1 MLTQQYLEIEET
13 PSILIVD
20 DLDAHLELMEAIF
33 KKEGCRVLPAHNAEE
48 ALQLAESSSPDLAI
62 LDVMMPGMNGYEL
75 CRRLKEKYGTR
86 FFPVILVTSLA
97 ELEDK
102 IAGLE
107 AGADDFISKPFK
119 TIELMTRVRSLL
131 KLKRIQEEL
140 DHSESIILTLAVALD
155 AKDPYTKGHSE
166 RVGNL
171 SAEFAAF
178 IGMTEKEQS
187 LIKKAGII
195 HDIGKIGIGEDILH
209 KKGPLSRD
217 ELLLIEQHVLIGEK
231 ICRPLHSLSAILP
244 AIRHHHERWDGSG
257 FPDGLKGEEIPLMA
271 RILFI
276 IDSFDAMVSERPYRG
291 GASVKDVLRR
301 MEIERHS
308 GQWDPFLTERFIK
321 MMKNKIGGV

>member
-1 MLTQQYLEIEET
+1 
-13 PSILIVD
+13 
-20 DLDAHLELMEAIF
+20 MEALF
-33 KKEGCRVLPAHNAEE
+33 EKEGCRVLTARNAPE
-48 ALQLAESSSPDLAI
+48 ALQLTESSSPDLAI

-75 CRRLKEKYGTR
+75 CRRLKERYGAR
-86 FFPVILVTSLA
+86 FFPVILVTSLT
-97 ELEDK
+97 ELENK

-131 KLKRIQEEL
+131 KLKSLQEEL

-171 SAEFAAF
+171 SSEFAAF
-178 IGMTEKEQS
+178 IGMPEKEQA

-209 KKGPLSRD
+209 KKGPLSKD

-244 AIRHHHERWDGSG
+244 TIRHHHERWDGSG
-257 FPDGLKGEEIPLMA
+257 FPDGLKGEEIPVMA

-291 GASVKDVLRR
+291 AASVKEVLRR
-301 MEIERHS
+301 MEIERYS
-308 GQWDPFLTERFIK
+308 GQWDPVLLERFIE
-321 MMKNKIGGV
+321 MMREIANKQ